1 MKNKILICG
10 SCILLI
16 ALIGLS
22 SNVSALKPMT
32 LPEIEMIVPDTGLI
46 GDCQLLVDQL
56 VEDAAKCGIK
66 IIPDYTTWGDGVNRM
81 LAGDFEMFYFIGLSM
96 PPADTLDNII
106 ETLYFLFVWYDFW
119 NYYNAELFD
128 KIYDM
133 YVLNFNGFLDEALVV
148 FHEIELIL
156 YEEQIAIPISY
167 YYQDTG
173 NHYTR
178 YLFMN
183 CDENG
188 PLADSAIRVALS
200 HLIDRTLYAQIYGDA
215 VVYDPIALSHIF
227 EWSQYHDTTL
237 PDIPYSIGK
246 AVKTVVHAGYLPAN
260 AK

>member
-1 MKNKILICG
+1 MKNKLLICG

-22 SNVSALKPMT
+22 TNVSALKPMT

-56 VEDAAKCGIK
+56 VVDAAKCGIK
-66 IIPDYTTWGDGVNRM
+66 INPVYITWGETINR
-81 LAGDFEMFYFIGLSM
+81 LIAGDFEMIYFIGLSM
-96 PPADTLDNII
+96 NPDDTLDNII
-106 ETLYFLFVWYDFW
+106 ETLYFLFVWYDWW

-128 KIYDM
+128 KIYEM
-133 YVLNFNGFLDEALVV
+133 YVLNFNGFFDEALEV

-156 YEEQIAIPISY
+156 YEEQIVIPLAYRY
-167 YYQDTG
+167 YENG
-173 NHYTR
+173 NLYTR

-183 CDENG
+183 SYETG
-188 PLADSAIRVALS
+188 PLADTAIRVALS
-200 HLIDRTLYAQIYGDA
+200 HLIDRTLYAQLYGETVLTDTNA
-215 VVYDPIALSHIF
+215 MSHVF

-246 AVKTVVHAGYLPAN
+246 AVTTVVHAGYLPAS